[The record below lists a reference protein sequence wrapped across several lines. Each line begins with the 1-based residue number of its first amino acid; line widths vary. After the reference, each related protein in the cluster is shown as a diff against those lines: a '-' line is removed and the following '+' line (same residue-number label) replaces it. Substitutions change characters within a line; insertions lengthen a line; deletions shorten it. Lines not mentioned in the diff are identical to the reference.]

1 MRDPGGKVQVRFT
14 RFIHFLRFLR
24 LLRLLRLL
32 GLLGLLGF
40 LRFPFKHLLSA
51 ELHRRRPLFMVHC
64 ARPLFVGH
72 RRPTNFEIFGSSL
85 VRPSNLGRFQRV
97 P

>member
-1 MRDPGGKVQVRFT
+1 MRDPGGKVQARFT
-14 RFIHFLRFLR
+14 RFTHFLRF
-24 LLRLLRLL
+24 LRLLRLL

-51 ELHRRRPLFMVHC
+51 ELHRCRPLFVVHC

-85 VRPSNLGRFQRV
+85 VRPSNLGRFQRFS
-97 P
+97 